1 MTDNLLGIAV
11 ADPKTMDSAMEPL
24 IASIINHQ
32 KEILND
38 LEKLEELSE
47 KDKELIDDI
56 RDSQEKPSE
65 FITDR
70 ENTGS

>member
-1 MTDNLLGIAV
+1 MTDNLLGIAA
-11 ADPKTMDSAMEPL
+11 ADPKTMDSAIEPL
-24 IASIINHQ
+24 IESIIDHQ

-56 RDSQEKPSE
+56 RDSQEKLSE
-65 FITDR
+65 FITQR
-70 ENTGS
+70 ESNRS